1 MNILW
6 AIHLYPPRHCAG
18 AEQMAHTINRYLL
31 SKGHAIKVLH
41 MDGHKYGIKGLYS
54 FEGVDVFPAESATNL
69 FQWCDIVL
77 THLDYTKFAIWQAA
91 KYGKPCVHVT
101 HNDIPYPSVIDGI
114 GKLKVVHN
122 SQWVADKL
130 NYKWPSFVFPPP
142 VDDWY
147 KTEQTNPEYITL
159 VNLNENKGANY
170 FYSLAKKLPQYKFLG
185 VMGSYENQIKVTL
198 PNVKLVPN
206 TPDIREIYKISK
218 IVLMPSHYE
227 SWGRVAS
234 EAMLNGIPVIVSD
247 TPGLKENV
255 GKGGIIINRK
265 ETAKWRDEIT
275 KLMEDEKYYQKW
287 AKAGKKRAAE
297 QVANFGELEKFL
309 LS

>member
-1 MNILW
+1 
-6 AIHLYPPRHCAG
+6 
-18 AEQMAHTINRYLL
+18 
-31 SKGHAIKVLH
+31 
-41 MDGHKYGIKGLYS
+41 
-54 FEGVDVFPAESATNL
+54 
-69 FQWCDIVL
+69 
-77 THLDYTKFAIWQAA
+77 
-91 KYGKPCVHVT
+91 
-101 HNDIPYPSVIDGI
+101 
-114 GKLKVVHN
+114 
-122 SQWVADKL
+122 
-130 NYKWPSFVFPPP
+130 VFPPP

-185 VMGSYENQIKVTL
+185 VMGSYDNQIKVTL
-198 PNVKLVPN
+198 PNVKIVPN